1 MNRILVVTFNFGSYD
16 KLYPPTHYEDD
27 VDYAVFTDDADLMI
41 PGWTTVPV
49 DVSRFVSPKAATIYH
64 VAFGHRILSGYDYSV
79 VIGGNFRIIRR
90 VRPFVERYATVDFPI
105 SGYAHPGRD
114 TVAAEAAVCISDGKV
129 KDPDLLRQQVAA
141 YTAEGFP
148 DDLGLLETGV
158 TVRNHA
164 HPDFEKLMEAW
175 WAEFERWPTRDQVSL
190 PVALWRTGTRAAVIP
205 GSFRD
210 PNSGFHLTPHVSR
223 SDMTPTYAH
232 VHAMSATSLPHR
244 ILLSLWHAKWGVE
257 RMIRRL
263 RGGAG

>member
-1 MNRILVVTFNFGSYD
+1 MRRILVFTFNFGGYD
-16 KLYPPTHYEDD
+16 RLYPPLHDEQG
-27 VDYAVFTDDADLMI
+27 VDYAVFTEDSDLSI

-49 DVSRFVSPKAATIYH
+49 DMRRFTTHKAAAVYH
-64 VAFGHRILSGYDYSV
+64 MALAHRVLPGYDAS
-79 VIGGNFRIIRR
+79 ILTGGNFRILRP
-90 VRPFVERYATVDFPI
+90 VRPFVEGNLRPEAPIAT
-105 SGYAHPGRD
+105 YAHPSRD

-141 YTAEGFP
+141 YTTEGFP

-164 HPDFEKLMEAW
+164 HPDFEKLMESW

-232 VHAMSATSLPHR
+232 VHAMSATSLPNR

-257 RMIRRL
+257 RTIRRL
-263 RGGAG
+263 RGGPG